1 MSKKQVILLVLIS
14 AAIIIITAGVFKK
27 CNNDKLNAEGIE
39 EQKKELQ
46 KISDAAVKKIQ
57 KKDVF
62 KTNDEI
68 KEVYGRIETV
78 YLWNGK
84 TYTGAV
90 VSNNSIYQIVTT
102 EGTKVIPIK
111 DVKLREMIK

>member
-1 MSKKQVILLVLIS
+1 MTKKQFILSVVV
-14 AAIIIITAGVFKK
+14 AAIIIIIAAGVISK
-27 CNNDKLNAEGIE
+27 CNNDKLNAERIE
-39 EQKKELQ
+39 EQKKELK
-46 KISDAAVKKIQ
+46 KISDAAVMKAQ

-62 KTNDEI
+62 NTNEEI

-90 VSNNSIYQIVTT
+90 VSNNNIYQIVTT